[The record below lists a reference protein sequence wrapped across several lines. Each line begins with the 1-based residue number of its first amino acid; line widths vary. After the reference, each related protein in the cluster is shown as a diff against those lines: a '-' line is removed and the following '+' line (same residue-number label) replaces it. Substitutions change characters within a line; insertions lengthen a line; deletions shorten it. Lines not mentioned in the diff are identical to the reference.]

1 MSILPRQ
8 TNGLVLLPDFSVTG
22 EVDLSDRQFA
32 LFYEIFGWMPAWA
45 ATILLLAFAALLAL
59 AAHWVVLR
67 LLNATFSFGGIY
79 IQTLL
84 QRTRALTGVIFI
96 FLVWVAVVQAAP
108 LSDRGIYILSSVL
121 GACFFAILG
130 WTAMAVTHIVWEIYL
145 SRFRIDVADNLHAR
159 KHVTQIRIL
168 RRVTDTLIVLLAL
181 GAILMSFDSVRQYG
195 VSIFASA
202 GAAGLVL
209 GFAARPVLEN
219 LIAGIQIAIT
229 QPIRIDDA
237 VVVEGEWGWIEE
249 ITGTYVV
256 IRIWDWRRLIVPLSY
271 FIQNPFT
278 NWTRENASII
288 GTVLL
293 HADYKLPVDELR
305 AHLNEIVKTTPLWDG
320 KVVNLQVTEATNR
333 TIEIRALVSAA
344 NSPQAW
350 DLRCYVRE
358 KLVAY
363 IRETCP
369 DSLPQVRSMMLD
381 GVGERRE
388 APIGGIIPDDA

>member
-1 MSILPRQ
+1 M
-8 TNGLVLLPDFSVTG
+8 
-22 EVDLSDRQFA
+22 SDRQFA
-32 LFYEIFGWMPAWA
+32 LFYEVFGWMPAWI
-45 ATILLLAFAALLAL
+45 ATLLLLAIAIVFAVVLHAIAMRVLFAA
-59 AAHWVVLR
+59 
-67 LLNATFSFGGIY
+67 FSRRAVY
-79 IQTLL
+79 VQTLL
-84 QRTRALTGVIFI
+84 QRTRMLTRVVGIFI
-96 FLVWVAVVQAAP
+96 VCSVVVQAAP
-108 LSDRGIYILSSVL
+108 LSDSDLSLLSAIL
-121 GACFFAILG
+121 GACLVIILG
-130 WTAMAVTHIVWEIYL
+130 WTVLMATHIAADVYL
-145 SRFRIDVADNLHAR
+145 ARFQIDVADNLMAR

-168 RRVTDTLIVLLAL
+168 RRAADTLIVMLTV
-181 GAILMSFDSVRQYG
+181 GAVLMSFESVRQYG

-219 LIAGIQIAIT
+219 LIAGIQIAVT

-278 NWTRENASII
+278 NWTRESASII
-288 GTVLL
+288 GTVFL

-305 AHLNEIVKTTPLWDG
+305 DYLNEVAKSSPLWDG
-320 KVVNLQVTEATNR
+320 KVVNLQVTDATNR

-344 NSPQAW
+344 TSPQAW

-358 KLVAY
+358 KLIAY
-363 IRETCP
+363 LREHHP
-369 DSLPQVRSMMLD
+369 DSLPQLRGISLD
-381 GVGERRE
+381 DDRTHRGNPASGVAADET
-388 APIGGIIPDDA
+388 